1 MNHPADNPDA
11 EDWRG
16 ERGAH
21 WLRDM
26 DRFESMLAPLGEAL
40 LARARLGQ
48 GERVIDIGCGGGW
61 TSRAAAAVVGP
72 TGSVRGVDISPL
84 LVQEAARRAKGIANL
99 AFTHGDAATDPIP
112 GAPFDRMISR
122 LGVMFFADPVRAFT
136 RLHGLLVGGGQL
148 DWAVWA
154 APEDNPWMSGARR
167 IAAQFVEMAPPDP
180 DGPGPFSLR
189 DPEVLADRLAQ
200 AGFGS
205 ISIVAWEGHHSV
217 GGAGA
222 DPQSAAEFALTAFS
236 FADALQQVPTAV
248 RDAISAELTRYYGS
262 YFSEGR
268 LAVPAK
274 AWLVQARA
282 A

>member
-1 MNHPADNPDA
+1 
-11 EDWRG
+11 
-16 ERGAH
+16 
-21 WLRDM
+21 M